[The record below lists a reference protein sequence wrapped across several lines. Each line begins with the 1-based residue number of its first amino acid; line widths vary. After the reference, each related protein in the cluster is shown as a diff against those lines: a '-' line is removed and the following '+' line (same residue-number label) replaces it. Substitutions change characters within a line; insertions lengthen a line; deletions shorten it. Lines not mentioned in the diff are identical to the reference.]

1 MRLGSSTSLC
11 RSPETTSNVQQEGRV
26 IANSDADSTLVRSG
40 RAAVTVA
47 DMKVFAT
54 LLEQRPLVKLLG
66 ELPSLARL
74 SDSKFNLA
82 TNVLRRRF
90 RGESPIDMLQ
100 LRSIAEEIAASIDAP
115 VVAGRIRALF
125 R

>member
-1 MRLGSSTSLC
+1 M
-11 RSPETTSNVQQEGRV
+11 

-54 LLEQRPLVKLLG
+54 LLEQRPLVTLLG

-74 SDSKFNLA
+74 SDSKFNLT

-90 RGESPIDMLQ
+90 RGETPIDMLQ
-100 LRSIAEEIAASIDAP
+100 LRSIAEEIAASTDP